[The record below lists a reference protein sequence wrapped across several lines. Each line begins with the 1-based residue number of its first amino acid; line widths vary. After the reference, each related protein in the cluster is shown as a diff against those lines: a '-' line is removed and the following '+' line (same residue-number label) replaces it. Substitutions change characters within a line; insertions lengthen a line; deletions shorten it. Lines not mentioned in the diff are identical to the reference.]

1 MVINNFLKLE
11 SNINKSITIQEL
23 LKRSLIN
30 PQIIFNNSISW
41 KILETENNN
50 NNQNQKGNEQKVSCL
65 KSICIIDNKFREGNM
80 QILNEIVNYEKNGN
94 KLDNISVKPKQTSR
108 NSNEM
113 LEEII
118 NEFFN

>member
-11 SNINKSITIQEL
+11 SNINKSITIQEI

-30 PQIIFNNSISW
+30 PKIIFNNSISW

-94 KLDNISVKPKQTSR
+94 KLDNISVKPKQTSK